1 MSERRHRRSG
11 APNRN
16 AATCLALTG
25 LMACALGFLAF
36 TAVVL
41 PQIRGVILVVAG
53 MSLFVLFHYLTW
65 GRWMSRMRMREP
77 ENDPAPPVN
86 DERFP

>member
-1 MSERRHRRSG
+1 MTERRHRRSG

-25 LMACALGFLAF
+25 LMACALGFVAF

-41 PQIRGVILVVAG
+41 PQIRGVILVIGGLSVFF
-53 MSLFVLFHYLTW
+53 LLHYLTW
-65 GRWMSRMRMREP
+65 GRWMSHMREQ
-77 ENDPAPPVN
+77 EDDQAPPVS